1 LVSVLALLTWVL
13 VRALVGR
20 RVRALVLLAAP
31 LERFDAAR
39 AGVFRV
45 GEEVVSA
52 VAIRVVSPVRL
63 AKEASTYVLVSKYTL
78 EHQFVHPY
86 GAIVTSGVHKPE
98 KDL

>member
-1 LVSVLALLTWVL
+1 M
-13 VRALVGR
+13 
-20 RVRALVLLAAP
+20 
-31 LERFDAAR
+31 
-39 AGVFRV
+39 
-45 GEEVVSA
+45 
-52 VAIRVVSPVRL
+52 SPVRL